1 MRRSPAWVTG
11 LSDVRFLLR
20 GIGDNG
26 VAIVSIV
33 VVAGVTVRVHL
44 EEIVVVRVGRT
55 LPPIVVVG
63 TGGC

>member
-1 MRRSPAWVTG
+1 MV
-11 LSDVRFLLR
+11 R

-26 VAIVSIV
+26 VAIIRIV
-33 VVAGVTVRVHL
+33 VVAGVTVRVDL
-44 EEIVVVRVGRT
+44 EEIVAVVRVGRT